1 VVRRRYRHPPNTNVI
16 TLRNADD
23 PEQLALAWEREVVPE
38 LVRRAES
45 IKIVLAGKPSVETVF
60 KMWLLQRDDFWL
72 FVHGTADPALFAA
85 RKRKLDEAE
94 ASMAAL
100 VEEIELHNA
109 QVRGKVN

>member
-1 VVRRRYRHPPNTNVI
+1 VRRCYRHPRNTNVI
-16 TLRNADD
+16 PLRDPDD

-45 IKIVLAGKPSVETVF
+45 IKIVLAGKPSAETVF

-72 FVHGTADPALFAA
+72 FVHGTADPVLYEG
-85 RKRKLDEAE
+85 RRRKLEEAE
-94 ASMAAL
+94 ARMAAL

-109 QVRGKVN
+109 QVRGKAN